1 MFIELVKG
9 VALLLALCFLHGFNI
24 RVWRQHPWVGQVFS
38 GLIFGGICVVGMLT
52 PVVLMPGVIF
62 DARSVVLSMAGL
74 FGGPLVAGIAALMAA
89 TGRLWLGG
97 AGAEVGLM
105 VIGLCTAMGLVYREG
120 RARGRLGVEPV
131 TLALFGLLLH
141 TAVIALFQLL
151 PAEAAQRSASTRRR
165 PCPIC

>member
-1 MFIELVKG
+1 
-9 VALLLALCFLHGFNI
+9 
-24 RVWRQHPWVGQVFS
+24 
-38 GLIFGGICVVGMLT
+38 
-52 PVVLMPGVIF
+52 
-62 DARSVVLSMAGL
+62 MAGL

-105 VIGLCTAMGLVYREG
+105 VIGLCTALGLVYREG

-141 TAVIALFQLL
+141 TAVIAPIVSLSFSYGW
-151 PAEAAQRSASTRRR
+151 R
-165 PCPIC
+165 CPIC